1 MPSKKERA
9 KQRKA
14 MKANSALDAKTLR
27 QIRENLA
34 YTELVEALKIG
45 EHSWNNRWGSM
56 TIMRVMRLGGPRMSQ
71 PISFCGTLP
80 AVISLLDQCEHD
92 SFEAV
97 LAELSVENASP
108 EHKAFSDYGF
118 RRDLETP
125 VEWIHFLTS
134 FASSPDP
141 NFQLHIAEKIGPLV
155 RCMCNDTA
163 RQFYKSSEYWWG
175 SMFSFAHLII
185 QVLTNSSG
193 GGPKNKIIDNFYNM
207 MRGYLEPLFNGDS
220 IMKSIAPTLQ
230 KRYTMEI
237 VVILCILE
245 GKL

>member
-14 MKANSALDAKTLR
+14 KKANSAPP
-27 QIRENLA
+27 
-34 YTELVEALKIG
+34 
-45 EHSWNNRWGSM
+45 NNS
-56 TIMRVMRLGGPRMSQ
+56 
-71 PISFCGTLP
+71 
-80 AVISLLDQCEHD
+80 
-92 SFEAV
+92 
-97 LAELSVENASP
+97 
-108 EHKAFSDYGF
+108 
-118 RRDLETP
+118 
-125 VEWIHFLTS
+125 
-134 FASSPDP
+134 
-141 NFQLHIAEKIGPLV
+141 
-155 RCMCNDTA
+155 
-163 RQFYKSSEYWWG
+163 

-220 IMKSIAPTLQ
+220 IMRSIAPTLQ

-245 GKL
+245 GNL